1 MKEYNVA
8 YELGDIL
15 HSRVIKA
22 DNEYNAI
29 LKVMLNIPFN
39 SQDIFKN
46 LRVRLKVGDTKWKN
60 KNI

>member
-46 LRVRLKVGDTKWKN
+46 LRVRLKVGDTK
-60 KNI
+60 